1 MKSTGV
7 EIMANSSR
15 VQRLD
20 IVMDTYQSNSIKNAT
35 REARGTGP
43 VHVFEEN
50 DKLPKDFISFFKND
64 QNKTKLNEIIQKHA
78 MDSLFRRWN
87 GEVMITNKKNTGTSS
102 RNDGMQNNMVWIDE
116 GRQSQSGAHLRHA

>member
-1 MKSTGV
+1 MQEPQTFEGLEVNFSAIIRSEASVITTTNYTYAQFAHHVLRRV
-7 EIMANSSR
+7 EIMASSSH

-20 IVMDTYQSNSIKNAT
+20 IVMDTYQSIKNAT

-50 DKLPKDFISFFKND
+50 DKLPKNFKSFFMND

-78 MDSLFRRWN
+78 MNPLF
-87 GEVMITNKKNTGTSS
+87 
-102 RNDGMQNNMVWIDE
+102 
-116 GRQSQSGAHLRHA
+116 